1 VSPLGVF
8 RWDGREFKQFPV
20 DQRPGATAVYM
31 GLDNQG
37 RVLTYYGYGNL
48 MRMEE
53 SGPTMLWRFED
64 LSIGYVNTVLAAP
77 DYMLI
82 AGESGIARH
91 DHRGFR
97 TLSGTDYPFLR
108 EVSGFVQTETGH
120 TWLIS
125 RSGIVRLSTRE
136 LEARFDDPGAPLN
149 FRIFDNEDGLTDTAD
164 VPGWDM
170 ARQGPDGRLWF
181 STNNGIFSL
190 DPSRLRR
197 NDVPPPVVI
206 RSVVANGV
214 RHEFSPSLDLGSGVR
229 NLQVDFTAP
238 SLSRPSRVQ
247 FRYRLAGV
255 DEDWVDPGTR
265 RQAIYTN
272 LSPGEYQFQVMA
284 ANEDGV
290 WNPEAAV
297 LELSV
302 PPTFIQSRLFLVLCI
317 AATGLLLW
325 LLYKLRLRQVAGRI
339 RERLEARQRERE
351 RIARE
356 LHDTLLQSVQGL
368 ILKVQAASED
378 IPDEAP
384 ARAQIVRA
392 LDEADQVLVE
402 GRDRVRGLRAT
413 EHAGGLADAMS
424 EAAERLVGGTPANWT
439 LTEQGTARALK
450 PVAAEEVSRIAEEA
464 LFNSHRHAEA
474 KQIDLTISYGPKALF
489 VAIKD
494 DGKGIDP
501 EVLTKGERTGHF
513 GLPGMRERAER
524 LGGRVQVDSAP
535 GAGTRIEVTIPA
547 KAAYVDHRRG
557 SRSRRKRESEDA

>member
-1 VSPLGVF
+1 
-8 RWDGREFKQFPV
+8 
-20 DQRPGATAVYM
+20 
-31 GLDNQG
+31 
-37 RVLTYYGYGNL
+37 
-48 MRMEE
+48 
-53 SGPTMLWRFED
+53 
-64 LSIGYVNTVLAAP
+64 
-77 DYMLI
+77 
-82 AGESGIARH
+82 
-91 DHRGFR
+91 
-97 TLSGTDYPFLR
+97 
-108 EVSGFVQTETGH
+108 
-120 TWLIS
+120 
-125 RSGIVRLSTRE
+125 LSTRE
-136 LEARFDDPGAPLN
+136 LEARFDDPSAPLS
-149 FRIFDNEDGLTDTAD
+149 FQIFDNEDGLTDTAD
-164 VPGWDM
+164 VPGWDN

-229 NLQVDFTAP
+229 NLEIDFTAP

-317 AATGLLLW
+317 AAAGLLLW

-378 IPDEAP
+378 IPDE
-384 ARAQIVRA
+384 RR
-392 LDEADQVLVE
+392 
-402 GRDRVRGLRAT
+402 RGPRSCAHWMRRIRSLLRAAT
-413 EHAGGLADAMS
+413 ASGACVRPSMRGDWQMRYRRRQNGLS
-424 EAAERLVGGTPANWT
+424 AAR
-439 LTEQGTARALK
+439 R
-450 PVAAEEVSRIAEEA
+450 RI
-464 LFNSHRHAEA
+464 
-474 KQIDLTISYGPKALF
+474 
-489 VAIKD
+489 
-494 DGKGIDP
+494 
-501 EVLTKGERTGHF
+501 
-513 GLPGMRERAER
+513 
-524 LGGRVQVDSAP
+524 GR
-535 GAGTRIEVTIPA
+535 
-547 KAAYVDHRRG
+547 
-557 SRSRRKRESEDA
+557 SRSKARHVP